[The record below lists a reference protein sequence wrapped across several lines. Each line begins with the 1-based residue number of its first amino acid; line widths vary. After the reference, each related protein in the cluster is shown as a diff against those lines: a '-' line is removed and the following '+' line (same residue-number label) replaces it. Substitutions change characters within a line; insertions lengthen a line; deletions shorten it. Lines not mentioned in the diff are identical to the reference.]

1 LVEIERPAE
10 PHQHVYKLSSGSGVR
25 RSGREKSDPNRKLS
39 LGKHVKFRDESRIH
53 DRNEGEALK
62 AAIEDLIRL
71 DRYEKR
77 AAPRQ
82 RRAIFALTSLNLMA
96 QQKDQ

>member
-1 LVEIERPAE
+1 MIPIENS
-10 PHQHVYKLSSGSGVR
+10 LSASQ
-25 RSGREKSDPNRKLS
+25 DW
-39 LGKHVKFRDESRIH
+39 IH
-53 DRNEGEALK
+53 DRNEGEALE

-82 RRAIFALTSLNLMA
+82 RRAIFAFMNLKLMA
-96 QQKDQ
+96 QPHARPSPGAHKPSSCLAYPSADRHGAFLPRTAHY

>member
-1 LVEIERPAE
+1 M
-10 PHQHVYKLSSGSGVR
+10 R
-25 RSGREKSDPNRKLS
+25 RSGRGKSDPNRKLS
-39 LGKHVKFRDESRIH
+39 LGKHVKFQDESWIH
-53 DRNEGEALK
+53 DRNEGEALE

-82 RRAIFALTSLNLMA
+82 RRAIFAS
-96 QQKDQ
+96 

>member
-1 LVEIERPAE
+1 MLIENTL
-10 PHQHVYKLSSGSGVR
+10 LSW
-25 RSGREKSDPNRKLS
+25 
-39 LGKHVKFRDESRIH
+39 IH
-53 DRNEGEALK
+53 DRIDGEALE

-82 RRAIFALTSLNLMA
+82 RRAIFAFMNLKLMA
-96 QQKDQ
+96 QQKDQRSHSTALGAC